1 MSTATYTEVHNNFGQ
16 FFNRVIDDA
25 DTLVVNR
32 EDSES
37 AVLMSMSEYNSLM
50 ETLHILSSN
59 ETMTDIRQAE
69 ADLRAG
75 KGVEVN
81 IDELSN

>member
-25 DTLVVNR
+25 NTLVVNR

-81 IDELSN
+81 IDEL

>member
-81 IDELSN
+81 IDEL